1 MGRSEGS
8 PPAAR
13 AVRPTTR
20 GARANVVS
28 ATADVVNVLVMIV
41 LCVVT
46 IFPFLYALA
55 YSLSDATA
63 ALSANVT
70 IVPVQ
75 PTLENYRVVFS
86 SRSILGSFMITVLRT
101 VVGVLYALVV
111 TGLASYAIS
120 KKDLPGNRFIAIL
133 LFIPMYV
140 SGGLLPYYV
149 LIYKLRLFNNFL
161 VFILPAGFSV
171 YHMLIMRTFFEGLPV
186 SLEESVRLD
195 GGGDLTVFLKIVA
208 PLSKPV
214 IATIAI
220 FVGVWQWNQWF
231 DSLLFVTKPAL
242 FPMQTVLQK
251 MLKEADLADLGAR
264 ALVARVRRY
273 SPESLKMAT
282 LIVTTLP
289 VVFIYPW
296 LQRYFL
302 KGVMIGAVK
311 A

>member
-8 PPAAR
+8 GRRLARTAGPGGTRASVLAR
-13 AVRPTTR
+13 A
-20 GARANVVS
+20 ADAANVV
-28 ATADVVNVLVMIV
+28 VMIA
-41 LCVVT
+41 LCAVT
-46 IFPFLYALA
+46 LYPFLYALA
-55 YSLSDATA
+55 YSLSDSTA

-70 IVPVQ
+70 VFPVE
-75 PTLENYRVVFS
+75 PSLENYRVVFS
-86 SRSILGSFMITVLRT
+86 SRSILGSFMVTVLRT
-101 VVGVLYALVV
+101 LVGVLYALAV
-111 TGLASYAIS
+111 TGLASWAIS
-120 KKDLPGNRFIAIL
+120 KKDLPGNRLIAIL

-171 YHMLIMRTFFEGLPV
+171 YHMLIMRTFFETLPV
-186 SLEESVRLD
+186 SLEESVRMD
-195 GGGDLTVFLKIVA
+195 GGGDLTVLLKIVV

-231 DSLLFVTKPAL
+231 DSLLFVTKPEL
-242 FPMQTVLQK
+242 FPMQTILQK

-264 ALVARVRRY
+264 AMVARVRTY

-289 VVFIYPW
+289 VVLIYPF

-302 KGVMIGAVK
+302 KGVMVGAVK

>member
-1 MGRSEGS
+1 MAPSKGGK
-8 PPAAR
+8 PAA
-13 AVRPTTR
+13 
-20 GARANVVS
+20 GA
-28 ATADVVNVLVMIV
+28 ADVRAKPARRNTLSTIADVLNVLVMV
-41 LCVVT
+41 FLCAVT
-46 IFPFLYALA
+46 LFPFLYALA
-55 YSLSDATA
+55 YSLSDSTA

-70 IVPVQ
+70 IFPVQ
-75 PTLENYRVVFS
+75 FSLENYRVVFA

-101 VVGVLYALVV
+101 LVGVLYALVV

-133 LFIPMYV
+133 LFVPMYV

-149 LIYKLRLFNNFL
+149 LIYKLHLFNNFL
-161 VFILPAGFSV
+161 VFILPAAFSV
-171 YHMLIMRTFFEGLPV
+171 YHMLVMRTFFETLPV

-195 GGGDLTVFLKIVA
+195 GGGDLTVLLKIVI

-231 DSLLFVTKPAL
+231 DSLLFITKPEL
-242 FPMQTVLQK
+242 FPMQTILQK

-264 ALVARVRRY
+264 ALVARVRTY

-289 VVFIYPW
+289 VVFIYPF
-296 LQRYFL
+296 LQRHFL
-302 KGVMIGAVK
+302 KGVMLGAVK